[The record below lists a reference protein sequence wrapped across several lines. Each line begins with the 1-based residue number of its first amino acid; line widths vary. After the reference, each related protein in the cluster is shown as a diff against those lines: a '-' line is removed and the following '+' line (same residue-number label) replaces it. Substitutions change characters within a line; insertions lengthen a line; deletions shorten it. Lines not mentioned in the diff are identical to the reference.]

1 LQRFRGTVTEQV
13 VKPDSLLLAEEIH
26 RLVGRSRRRLW
37 LATSRCLE
45 QRGESPFR
53 WHCVCYLVR
62 NGPTAQ
68 TDLAYATA
76 QHPAGISRLVE
87 ELEDAGFVKR
97 KHDETDRRK
106 LMVHVTAKG
115 KAWWE
120 GLAPAVNA
128 AALESMSELTASE
141 RLALRDLLR
150 TLLEER

>member
-1 LQRFRGTVTEQV
+1 M
-13 VKPDSLLLAEEIH
+13 VKRDALLLAEEIH
-26 RLVGRSRRRLW
+26 RLVGRSRRKLW

-87 ELEDAGFVKR
+87 ELEEAGLVKR
-97 KHDETDRRK
+97 KQDEADRRK

-115 KAWWE
+115 KSWFE
-120 GLAPAVNA
+120 GLAPVVNA
-128 AALESMSELTASE
+128 SALEAMGKLSEDE
-141 RLALRDLLR
+141 RYELRDLLKA
-150 TLLEER
+150 LLEES